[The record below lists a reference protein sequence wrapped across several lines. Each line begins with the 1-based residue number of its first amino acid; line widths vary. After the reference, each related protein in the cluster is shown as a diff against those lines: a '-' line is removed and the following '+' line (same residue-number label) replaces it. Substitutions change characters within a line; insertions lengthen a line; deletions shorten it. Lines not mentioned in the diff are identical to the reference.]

1 MGGNMQKL
9 TIIGLSMLLALLQF
23 RLWLG
28 DGGLLEVFR
37 FARAVEVQK
46 QENARLRERNRL
58 LLAEVKD
65 FKEGLA
71 AVEERAR
78 SELGMIKE
86 GEIFYQIVE
95 P

>member
-1 MGGNMQKL
+1 MQKL